1 MATRVLLGT
10 PLEGRLMVASSAWS
24 RDSAVR
30 TKAAGRR
37 GSVAPSSLA
46 PSEIEEWQFLLE
58 RRLVLF
64 SEVFV

>member
-1 MATRVLLGT
+1 
-10 PLEGRLMVASSAWS
+10 MVASSAWS

-58 RRLVLF
+58 RRLVRF